1 MASTADISIK
11 VVANAAG
18 FGPPLTA
25 AEKQLIQFDNKARE
39 IGSAAG
45 GLAKLADRFGP
56 LVAGIGAISV
66 GQGFIATMNRLD
78 DVGDYAEGIGDTAA
92 NISRLHFAAEQM
104 GSSAEAVDS
113 AIAKMVKSIGNAAIE
128 GGPAAD
134 AIGRIGLSVE
144 DLTAMRPS
152 EAFKAISGAIGELP
166 TVYDKAS
173 VASGIFGKGAI
184 EIISILKSGAGDI
197 DAFGKRLDEIGGTI
211 TDVQVEAAARLKDQ
225 VVELGKAWE
234 GTKAESL
241 VAIGPAAMG
250 VVKLFSAEVQGAT
263 FAVKLLKSV
272 YAGIFGGTDP
282 FTAEIEAAA
291 KSATGPQARAEFQ
304 KALEKQEE
312 IAKEKERI
320 AKNAEQIARETKTPE
335 EIYQEKA
342 DAAQEA
348 LDAGLIEWENYI
360 AAIDKYANEYE
371 TSIERIAKA
380 DQAAAEK
387 AAATPEAMNEAL
399 GQFFGDMG
407 TRTDTGMNNALA
419 GFFGGISDGL
429 KDFGND
435 ITRSVMTP
443 LELFEEQMQKLDF
456 ALQAGAISQESYARA
471 VEKAQRDVEAAMNGG
486 GAGGGTTFTDSFGGG
501 GIGGDMPGMS
511 GGSSAF
517 WDYNLPR
524 GGFVGGS
531 VPDNYRVFD
540 DPAAAAANGG
550 RRSGYLRDF
559 TASSFGGDDGMS
571 ENNRLLSEVA
581 RNSRNQGVYA

>member
-1 MASTADISIK
+1 MASTADISVK

-18 FGPPLTA
+18 FGPPLSA

-39 IGSAAG
+39 IGSASG
-45 GLAKLADRFGP
+45 GLAKLADRFAP
-56 LVAGIGAISV
+56 LAAGIGAVAI
-66 GQGFIATMNRLD
+66 GQGFLATMNRLD
-78 DVGDYAEGIGDTAA
+78 DVGDYAEGIGDTAE

-113 AIAKMVKSIGNAAIE
+113 AMAKMVKSIGNAALE

-134 AIGRIGLSVE
+134 AINRIGLSVE
-144 DLTAMRPS
+144 ELTAMRPS
-152 EAFKAISGAIGELP
+152 EAFKAISGALANLP

-173 VASGIFGKGAI
+173 VASNIFGKGAI
-184 EIISILKSGAGDI
+184 EIISILKAGAGDI
-197 DAFGKRLDEIGGTI
+197 DAFGKRLDDIGGTI
-211 TDVQVEAAARLKDQ
+211 TEAQVENAARLKDQ

-250 VVKLFSAEVQGAT
+250 VVKLFSTEVQGAT

-272 YAGIFGGTDP
+272 YVGMFGGTDP

-291 KSATGPQARAEFQ
+291 KSATGPQARAEFE
-304 KALEKQEE
+304 KALEKQEQ
-312 IAKEKERI
+312 IAKEQERI

-348 LDAGLIEWENYI
+348 LDGGLMEWEQYI
-360 AAIDKYANEYE
+360 AAVDKYATEYA
-371 TSIERIAKA
+371 TAIERIAKA

-407 TRTDTGMNNALA
+407 TRTDSGMNNALA
-419 GFFGGISDGL
+419 GFFGDVSEGL
-429 KDFGND
+429 SDFGND

-443 LELFEEQMQKLDF
+443 LELFEEQMRKLDF
-456 ALQAGAISQESYARA
+456 ALQAGAISQETYARA

-486 GAGGGTTFTDSFGGG
+486 GAGGTTFTDSFGGG
-501 GIGGDMPGMS
+501 MGGGDVGG
-511 GGSSAF
+511 GGSSPF

-531 VPDNYRVFD
+531 IPDNYRVFD

-559 TASSFGGDDGMS
+559 TSSSFNGDDGMS

-581 RNSRNQGVYA
+581 RNSRQHGVYA